1 MIMLTANDIIYFDVA
16 SDKNTNMIQTGMG
29 SFEPKPWELLVPF
42 LWV

>member
-1 MIMLTANDIIYFDVA
+1 MLTANVIIYLAVA

-29 SFEPKPWELLVPF
+29 SFEPKPLALLVPF